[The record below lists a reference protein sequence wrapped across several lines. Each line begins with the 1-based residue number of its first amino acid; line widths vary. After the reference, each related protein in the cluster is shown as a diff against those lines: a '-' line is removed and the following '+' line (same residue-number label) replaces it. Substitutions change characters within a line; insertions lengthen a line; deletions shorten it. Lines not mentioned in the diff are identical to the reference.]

1 LRIYLFIL
9 TVFVSITCFSQED
22 NINEIRICFNNIEGT
37 CQIKKLVN
45 MTENDLENPVVLAY
59 NYTGKLMMI
68 DYSNNPF
75 EKYKV
80 FKIKT
85 RQIDSIVVANP
96 KNIEIRLL
104 RYVVQKNSPYFLR
117 YKSDLNNDLMYIKS
131 NLFKEKEFLQGYI
144 KNLLHQFNN
153 ERSRNPSKFRG

>member
-1 LRIYLFIL
+1 
-9 TVFVSITCFSQED
+9 
-22 NINEIRICFNNIEGT
+22 
-37 CQIKKLVN
+37 

-59 NYTGKLMMI
+59 NYTASLMML

-75 EKYKV
+75 EQYKV
-80 FKIKT
+80 FKTKT
-85 RQIDSIVVANP
+85 RQIDSIVGTNP

-117 YKSDLNNDLMYIKS
+117 YTSNLNNDLMYIKS
-131 NLFKEKEFLQGYI
+131 NLFKEKEYLQVYI

-153 ERSRNPSKFRG
+153 ERSRNPS

>member
-1 LRIYLFIL
+1 
-9 TVFVSITCFSQED
+9 
-22 NINEIRICFNNIEGT
+22 
-37 CQIKKLVN
+37 

-59 NYTGKLMMI
+59 NYTGNLMML

-75 EKYKV
+75 EQYKV
-80 FKIKT
+80 FKLKT
-85 RQIDSIVVANP
+85 TQIDSIVGTNP

-104 RYVVQKNSPYFLR
+104 RYVIQKNSPYFLR

-131 NLFKEKEFLQGYI
+131 NLFKEKEYLQVYI

-153 ERSRNPSKFRG
+153 ERSRNPS